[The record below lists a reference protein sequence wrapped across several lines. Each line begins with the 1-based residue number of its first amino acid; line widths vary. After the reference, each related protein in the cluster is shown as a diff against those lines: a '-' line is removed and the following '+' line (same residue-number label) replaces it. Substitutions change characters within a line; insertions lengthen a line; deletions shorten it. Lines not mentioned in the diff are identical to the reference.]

1 MGKLIV
7 IKLGG
12 SVITNKH
19 EPFSFN
25 REVVLRIG
33 KELKSSWPTPLI
45 IVHGG
50 GSFGHPIADAYDI
63 KKGYQRAEQLKGF
76 METVNAMRRL
86 NNLVVSAL
94 SDANL
99 PVIGIPP
106 SCTVITNNGDIE
118 TCNFDPVFSAME
130 IGLIPV
136 MYGDAVFDR
145 KLKFTILSGDTLASY
160 IAMRLKAKQL
170 IFAVDVDGVYG
181 FDREASQRFLIEE
194 LNEKIHMSIKYEP
207 TEGDVT
213 GGMFYKVEEAL
224 AAARHGVEVYIIN
237 GLVPGRIEAVIKG
250 QKVVGTRVK
259 IA

>member
-1 MGKLIV
+1 MRKLIV
-7 IKLGG
+7 LKLGG
-12 SVITNKH
+12 SIITNKR

-25 REVVLRIG
+25 RDVVLRIG
-33 KELKSSWPTPLI
+33 KELKSSWPTPLVI
-45 IVHGG
+45 IHGG
-50 GSFGHPIADAYDI
+50 GSFGHPIADAYEI

-76 METVNAMRRL
+76 LETISAMKKL
-86 NNLVVSAL
+86 NELVVSTL
-94 SDANL
+94 SDVNL

-106 SCTVITNNGDIE
+106 SCTVITNNGNIE
-118 TCNFDPVFSAME
+118 TCNFDPIFSAME

-145 KLKFTILSGDTLASY
+145 KLKFTILSGDALASY
-160 IAMRLKAKQL
+160 IATRLKAKQL

-181 FDREASQRFLIEE
+181 FDRETSQRFLIEE
-194 LNEKIHMSIKYEP
+194 LTEKIHMNVKYEA

-224 AAARHGVEVYIIN
+224 TAARHGVDVYIIN

-250 QKVVGTRVK
+250 EKVIGTRVK
-259 IA
+259 AT